1 MTVAVSDTSRP
12 RYQIG
17 DVIVGKYR
25 LSGLLG
31 EGGMGTVWAAVNL
44 QLESQVAIKVLAHRE
59 HDREI
64 LTLRLRQEAKATAR
78 LGHPAIVRVF
88 DVGETERGDAFIVME
103 LLKGQS
109 LAARLVR
116 AGRLPAVQTVQ
127 LLLPVA
133 DALSA
138 AHGKGIVH
146 RDLKPDNVFIVDDED
161 QLQPKLVDFGIAKVA
176 APTDESRLT
185 QGDTVLGSP
194 DYMSPEQARGLADV
208 DHRTDIWSFCVVLYE
223 ALSGSTPFSG
233 TNYNALLR
241 SVIEDEPEPLSVS
254 SPDAQEL
261 WPIIQRGLEKNRDA
275 RFATMTDLGRELA
288 LWLLGKGIAED
299 ICGSS
304 LESKWISRSNDKT
317 TSRPVPEAFR
327 SWPSLPP
334 AQPPKSRSEDGAVSG
349 DGPTLEAGADS
360 PAVLT
365 PFRRERSG
373 SRPRFTRGA
382 SVAVGAIASIGI
394 VSLLALNSPV
404 RPPNGAE
411 PSAPS
416 SADISAA
423 RPTLEQGPAPSVPV
437 DIVEPAPHP
446 PQTPVVAPA
455 RSASVRPKAKS
466 AQHHA
471 PAPSG
476 TPDTP
481 PPRAS
486 DLLRPY

>member
-1 MTVAVSDTSRP
+1 MTLAVSDPSGA

-31 EGGMGTVWAAVNL
+31 EGGMGAVWAAVNL

-64 LTLRLRQEAKATAR
+64 LTLRLKQEAKATAR

-109 LAARLVR
+109 LAARLIR
-116 AGRLPAVQTVQ
+116 AGRLPATEAVQ

-146 RDLKPDNVFIVDDED
+146 RDLKPDNVFIVDDDD
-161 QLQPKLVDFGIAKVA
+161 QVQPKLVDFGIAKVA
-176 APTDESRLT
+176 APTDQSRLT

-194 DYMSPEQARGLADV
+194 DYMSPEQARGLDV

-223 ALSGSTPFSG
+223 ALSGRTPFSG

-241 SVIEDEPEPLSVS
+241 SVIEDEPEPLSDTR
-254 SPDAQEL
+254 PGAQEL
-261 WPIIQRGLEKNRDA
+261 WTIIQRGLAKDRAA

-288 LWLLGKGIAED
+288 VWLLGKGIAED

-304 LESKWISRSNDKT
+304 LESKWLSRSNDRT
-317 TSRPVPEAFR
+317 TSRPVPDAFR
-327 SWPSLPP
+327 SWPSLAP
-334 AQPPKSRSEDGAVSG
+334 AQTPKPRSEDGAVSG

-360 PAVLT
+360 PAILT

-373 SRPRFTRGA
+373 SRPRFTRRA

-394 VSLLALNSPV
+394 VTMLALGNPDH
-404 RPPNGAE
+404 PPKSAQ

-416 SADISAA
+416 TADISAA
-423 RPTLEQGPAPSVPV
+423 RPTLEHASAPPVPV
-437 DIVEPAPHP
+437 RVVEPAPDLRQP
-446 PQTPVVAPA
+446 SVVAPA
-455 RSASVRPKAKS
+455 RSSSARPKAKP
-466 AQHHA
+466 AQT
-471 PAPSG
+471 PALALSG
-476 TPDTP
+476 SPTTP

-486 DLLRPY
+486 DLLTPY